1 MKHLQ
6 THRHKDHRVCEF
18 QTQFIKSAL
27 NINVFY
33 IFDSIKTQTMYNLMA
48 AQIVYGKIRDDYAS
62 VHSYSNCIPAFQ
74 D

>member
-27 NINVFY
+27 NINVSY
-33 IFDSIKTQTMYNLMA
+33 TFDSVKTQTMYNLMA
-48 AQIVYGKIRDDYAS
+48 AQIVYGKARDDYAS